1 MSKEEVII
9 RIEEDQLDPNFLRS
23 LLNIE
28 GCGSVVSFVGLTRG
42 DDNGIKVKRLEFD
55 AWENKLNHILSDIAK
70 TSIDKFSVKSVL
82 VAHRIGIVEPSEPIV
97 CIHVGSKHR
106 EAGFEA
112 CSWLINQLKLQAPL
126 WKKEVRSDGEIW
138 KQGLG

>member
-70 TSIDKFSVKSVL
+70 TSIDK
-82 VAHRIGIVEPSEPIV
+82 
-97 CIHVGSKHR
+97 
-106 EAGFEA
+106 
-112 CSWLINQLKLQAPL
+112 
-126 WKKEVRSDGEIW
+126 
-138 KQGLG
+138 